1 MAVLSFSNADM
12 RQCKGLGGRS
22 STPRDSRGGGFGQWE
37 VYVWGLVPYK
47 PCQIRLYRSTGNL
60 EINYVWKPWLIML
73 HKSVWSRNM
82 VQGLVYKVLG
92 QYKRRCRISIR
103 HVRSRR
109 QERTACLPRDQ
120 ARRQFLPVS
129 RVSSPVSTKY
139 SKRRDGMA
147 DHRAPRDIRTNEWV
161 FVARASSHDHAEDP
175 VFGPV
180 SDLDDEPVFHEN
192 RRRDE
197 RLRCLGYG

>member
-37 VYVWGLVPYK
+37 VCVWGLVPYK
-47 PCQIRLYRSTGNL
+47 PCQIRLYRSTGSL

-92 QYKRRCRISIR
+92 QYKRCCRISIR

-120 ARRQFLPVS
+120 ARRA
-129 RVSSPVSTKY
+129 VSTSLAGIESSFYKILETQ
-139 SKRRDGMA
+139 RRHGGSSCP
-147 DHRAPRDIRTNEWV
+147 PRH
-161 FVARASSHDHAEDP
+161 S
-175 VFGPV
+175 
-180 SDLDDEPVFHEN
+180 
-192 RRRDE
+192 DE
-197 RLRCLGYG
+197 RVGLRSKSIFS